1 MKHRAP
7 SVALLTMCFQLR
19 AASDHSRGVVQTQR
33 SEGAEKWG
41 DKTAEPCIESER
53 EAVNK
58 KDEERLWSAAV

>member
-1 MKHRAP
+1 MYKH
-7 SVALLTMCFQLR
+7 
-19 AASDHSRGVVQTQR
+19 R

-41 DKTAEPCIESER
+41 DKTVEPCIESER